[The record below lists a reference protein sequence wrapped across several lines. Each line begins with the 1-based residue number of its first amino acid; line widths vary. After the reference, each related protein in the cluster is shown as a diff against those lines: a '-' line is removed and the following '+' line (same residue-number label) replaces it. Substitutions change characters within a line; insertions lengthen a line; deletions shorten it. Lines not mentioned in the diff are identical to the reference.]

1 MTFMPDEDYYSINPP
16 FPREI
21 TIDINNRCNHTCYFC
36 ANNKIEHYA
45 AIETNLAYDL
55 MKQAYV
61 AGCTDLAFQATGEPF
76 MDKRLT
82 DFVSEGKRIG
92 FDYIYI
98 NTNGALATPDKV
110 NPVAQAGL
118 DSIKFSINGAS
129 REEYKQVHG
138 QR

>member
-1 MTFMPDEDYYSINPP
+1 MSNKNINPSTSELENFKVERKKALADRRKMTFMPDEDYYSINPP

-92 FDYIYI
+92 FDYF
-98 NTNGALATPDKV
+98 T
-110 NPVAQAGL
+110 
-118 DSIKFSINGAS
+118 
-129 REEYKQVHG
+129 
-138 QR
+138 